1 MPANYVLIGEQT
13 VSQSVGSVTL
23 NNIPQTGYTD
33 LKIVLSARGNLA
45 NQVTFCI
52 MEFNGSASNL
62 SSRILAGEGT
72 GSPYSGAYASNILF
86 VINGGTTT
94 SNTFGNT
101 EVYIPNYASNTLNKS
116 VSIDCVTEGNS
127 TYGAQ
132 QTVAALWAN
141 TAPITSVTFFATNG
155 SLAKTQTFD
164 ANTTFSLYGIAAL
177 GTTPTILPKA
187 TGGDIVVNDGTY
199 WYHAF
204 LSSGTFIPSS
214 NLSCSALV
222 VAGGGG
228 GGDWAS
234 GGGGAGGVSYI
245 SALTINASTSTTVT
259 IGAGG
264 AQNVAGS
271 NSVLGS
277 IISNGGGRGGT
288 NNTPNAGGT
297 GGSGGGGAINGAAGS
312 ANQGNTGGATGYGNN
327 GGSSTSAAEPYSSAG
342 GGGAGGVGGSVSTSP
357 GGAGGVG
364 ITNSTINTLNAFGS
378 ATGTGQLSSGNYY
391 YAGGGGGASSSGN
404 GTGGLGG
411 GGAGINNAGASA
423 TAGTINTGGG
433 GGGNRQATGGGGAGG
448 SGIVIVRYTMA

>member
-13 VSQSVGSVTL
+13 TNATVSSVTFS
-23 NNIPQTGYTD
+23 NIPQTGYSD
-33 LKIVLSARGNLA
+33 LKIVISARSNAVRDDDYAIIALNG
-45 NQVTFCI
+45 VTTDQ
-52 MEFNGSASNL
+52 SA
-62 SSRILAGEGT
+62 RVIYGT
-72 GSPYSGAYASNILF
+72 GSA
-86 VINGGTTT
+86 NGSVAGTPVSTPICAANNT
-94 SNTFGNT
+94 ANTFGNS
-101 EVYIPNYASNTLNKS
+101 EVYIPNYTSNTNKAFTQVGVLENNATWAVQNIGAGLWS
-116 VSIDCVTEGNS
+116 PSTSAPITNIVFSS
-127 TYGAQ
+127 TYGSF
-132 QTVAALWAN
+132 VA
-141 TAPITSVTFFATNG
+141 G
-155 SLAKTQTFD
+155 S
-164 ANTTFSLYGIAAL
+164 TFSMYGIAAF
-177 GTTPTILPKA
+177 GTTPTAVPKA
-187 TGGDIVVNDGTY
+187 SGGDIIANDGTY

-245 SALTINASTSTTVT
+245 SALTINASTNTTVT

-264 AQNVAGS
+264 AQNIAGS
-271 NSVLGS
+271 NSILGS

-288 NNTPNAGGT
+288 NSAPTAGGT

-404 GTGGLGG
+404 GAGGLGG